1 MVDLPKV
8 EGAVR
13 EAMAREDQVP
23 GQDHHREAM
32 TTITKTL
39 LVLDQ
44 EIMRVLCT
52 TMTLKQPVPAV
63 LAVKVG
69 QAVGHG
75 SETVLVEV
83 EGQVDLD
90 LEEDQEVPEG
100 QGEGSGVA
108 PGREDLPSME
118 QTDPLTLEKQVRAA
132 PDRQEAEDLA
142 QARVVLVRQGVEG
155 LVLVLVRDLAQALDL
170 VNQDLEN
177 QGQDRVLVVLDLP
190 GEEDKADTLV
200 QDSEDK
206 AHRDHLDHLDLLDLL
221 DHPAPEATE
230 VPQDQEATE
239 ARE

>member
-1 MVDLPKV
+1 MGRGVQVDQMDLEVLALGVVLEVQEALGDQEAPEGLMVDLPKV

-32 TTITKTL
+32 TIITKTL

-118 QTDPLTLEKQVRAA
+118 QTDPLTLVKQAQAA

-142 QARVVLVRQGVEG
+142 QARVVLVRQEVEG
-155 LVLVLVRDLAQALDL
+155 LVLVR
-170 VNQDLEN
+170 EI
-177 QGQDRVLVVLDLP
+177 GR
-190 GEEDKADTLV
+190 
-200 QDSEDK
+200 
-206 AHRDHLDHLDLLDLL
+206 AH
-221 DHPAPEATE
+221 
-230 VPQDQEATE
+230 V
-239 ARE
+239 